1 MSVIVEVRLLSGRA
15 ATIEAGLGEE
25 LEALT
30 LRAQAVLGVTKG
42 RLVDSSEIFRMLAH
56 WSGISRCKM
65 VTH

>member
-30 LRAQAVLGVTKG
+30 LRAQTALGVANG
-42 RLVDSSEIFRMLAH
+42 WLVDP
-56 WSGISRCKM
+56 SGSFLDASALIRDIWVQM
-65 VTH
+65 TQ